1 MSSNRFAVAGAALAA
16 RKLKY
21 VHVSETIIEERFGP
35 EQIVRLFLASASKSA
50 KTDCALI
57 ILAGSIS
64 ECRAHRETWSPEPE
78 ARLAKELV
86 ARFRPRQRRG
96 CEVRGKALVGDRG
109 AGRRRVS
116 VPSEP
121 MTLNDQILFHQCQTG
136 Y

>member
-21 VHVSETIIEERFGP
+21 VHISETIIEERFGP
-35 EQIVRLFLASASKSA
+35 ERIVRLFSASASKTA

-64 ECRAHRETWSPEPE
+64 ECRAHRQTWSPEPE

-86 ARFRPRQRRG
+86 GRDFARVNDAAARFVAKRWSEIQ
-96 CEVRGKALVGDRG
+96 ALAVG
-109 AGRRRVS
+109 AA
-116 VPSEP
+116 E
-121 MTLNDQILFHQCQTG
+121 
-136 Y
+136 

>member
-64 ECRAHRETWSPEPE
+64 ECRAHRETLSPEPE

-86 ARFRPRQRRG
+86 GPDFARVNDAAAKFVAKRWS
-96 CEVRGKALVGDRG
+96 EIEALAAG
-109 AGRRRVS
+109 A
-116 VPSEP
+116 
-121 MTLNDQILFHQCQTG
+121 
-136 Y
+136 